1 MITRYPP
8 YQSPLRLCRTC
19 AEAIRVVNGTS
30 RNFTVPGYQLSVMLH
45 VGYDFVDKR
54 SITFS
59 HVLAMD
65 KRPFST
71 VSIIGLE
78 PPRPGSTLWFGLV
91 RTVYPGLVPG
101 GSRPIIDTV

>member
-1 MITRYPP
+1 
-8 YQSPLRLCRTC
+8 
-19 AEAIRVVNGTS
+19 
-30 RNFTVPGYQLSVMLH
+30 MLH

-71 VSIIGLE
+71 VLIIGLE
-78 PPRPGSTLWFGLV
+78 PPRPRSTLWFGLF
-91 RTVYPGLVPG
+91 RTVYPGLGVQDQL
-101 GSRPIIDTV
+101 SILYSVFIDS